1 MWSRHKFTQERD
13 MTGSKSNPP
22 PKWVVIV
29 IALQVMTVLGQWIGS
44 PRVEPAM
51 AQVPDAG
58 LQRIQII
65 DQLKGT
71 NDRLDKLIALLSGGN
86 LQVKVA
92 KPDESK
98 GK

>member
-1 MWSRHKFTQERD
+1 MAGNQS
-13 MTGSKSNPP
+13 SNQ
-22 PKWVVIV
+22 KWIGVV
-29 IALQVMTVLGQWIGS
+29 IALQIMTVLGQWVGT
-44 PRVEPAM
+44 PRATPAM

-65 DQLKGT
+65 EQIKGT

-92 KPDESK
+92 KPDETK
-98 GK
+98 GQ

>member
-1 MWSRHKFTQERD
+1 MAQPKLD
-13 MTGSKSNPP
+13 MP
-22 PKWVVIV
+22 PKWIVAVVL
-29 IALQVMTVLGQWIGS
+29 LQILTVVGQWVGS
-44 PRVEPAM
+44 PRATPVM

-92 KPDESK
+92 KPDETK

>member
-1 MWSRHKFTQERD
+1 MLGQSD
-13 MTGSKSNPP
+13 MAEKNSNPP
-22 PKWVVIV
+22 SKWIAVIV
-29 IALQVMTVLGQWIGS
+29 ALQIMTVLGQWIGT
-44 PRVEPAM
+44 PRATPVM

-58 LQRIQII
+58 MQQIQII

-92 KPDESK
+92 KSDETK
-98 GK
+98 GQ

>member
-1 MWSRHKFTQERD
+1 MA
-13 MTGSKSNPP
+13 GNKSSNQ
-22 PKWVVIV
+22 KWIGVV
-29 IALQVMTVLGQWIGS
+29 IALQIMTVLGQWVGT
-44 PRVEPAM
+44 PRATPAM

-65 DQLKGT
+65 EQIKGT

-92 KPDESK
+92 KPDETK
-98 GK
+98 GQ

>member
-1 MWSRHKFTQERD
+1 MAGNQS
-13 MTGSKSNPP
+13 SNQ
-22 PKWVVIV
+22 KWIGVV
-29 IALQVMTVLGQWIGS
+29 IALQIMTVLGQWVGT
-44 PRVEPAM
+44 PRATPAM

-65 DQLKGT
+65 EQIKAT

-92 KPDESK
+92 KPDETK
-98 GK
+98 GQ